1 MGNSKK
7 SNNSIKYSLIIAV
20 ILGVISVVLQKP
32 AESWNYDV
40 SSIALSIL
48 ISLLSFI
55 ATYVLLLLFEYH
67 KNNKIILDKLVNI
80 EQKFE
85 KAIEMVAV
93 NSDGNV
99 FENKLKLLREKEGGI
114 KWIVAKFI
122 SK

>member
-1 MGNSKK
+1 M
-7 SNNSIKYSLIIAV
+7 IIAV
-20 ILGVISVVLQKP
+20 IFGVISVVLQKP